1 MTPSLRPFL
10 TLGALL
16 ALACNLQ
23 AAPRDDLWLKVSE
36 AEAQRLPQTAIE
48 ALEPIIEAALA
59 DGAHAEAIKAIS
71 KKIALETQI
80 QGELP
85 EESILRLQTELE
97 ETPAELKPVFQTLL
111 AHSYWIYFQQ
121 NRWQFLQ
128 RTQTAEAPSEDF
140 RTWDLTR
147 ILREID
153 RHFTAALANQD
164 FLQSVPIESYDT
176 FLDQGTVPDA
186 YRPTLYDFLAYQ
198 ALSFYQAGEQGA
210 IQAEDTFAIS
220 ANSPI
225 FDGPTAFLAWQPAAS
240 ETYSP
245 ELKAVQLYKDLLRFH
260 AADADRSA
268 FYDADLA
275 RIIYGYNVAQGEDTD
290 QRYAA
295 ALEQFIEHTAHHE
308 ISTRAIA
315 KLAAYHQSENDL
327 VTAHEIASQGLETF
341 PDSAGW
347 IECHN
352 LIQQIEQKS
361 ATIQT
366 ESVWNAPWPT
376 IDVTYRNIEKVYFR
390 AIKADFESEL
400 EKPNSRARHIETLL
414 ELEPTYSWQEDLV
427 RTTDFQEQIQKLPSP
442 ESLKPGY
449 YHLLASHDPS
459 FSAQD
464 NQLSH
469 ASFWVSDLAFILRT
483 QEKDTPLAGFVLDAR
498 TGDPIE
504 GAKLQIWR
512 QNRNQV
518 FRKSL
523 SLSSDT
529 NGHFQLPSH
538 LEREATIMVAS
549 HRDQT
554 VANSQAIWPYQIN
567 RGTESN
573 HYTAFFTDR
582 ALYRPGQ
589 TIHYKGI
596 SINTN
601 TSQNLYATH
610 PNTEI
615 TIAFRDANRRVVSE
629 QIHRTNDYGSFSG
642 SFTAPSDGLLGQ
654 MSIEV
659 IGGSR
664 GSTYFNVEE
673 YKRPKFQVALN
684 QPENAPKLGEEVSL
698 SGKATAYTGASI
710 GGATVKWRVDRG
722 VQAPL
727 WCWWWN
733 PPATKAI
740 AHGSVTTEFDGSF
753 SIHFPATPDES
764 VPRENEP
771 IFTYTVYADV
781 TDTNGETRSASTS
794 TQAAYTALQAKLS
807 TADWLSVDSPV
818 EIAINTQ
825 SLDGTPQAAKVR
837 LKVYRL
843 QQPETI
849 ERKPLAYN
857 SYNHWGYRR
866 TAPKYDPSNP
876 ATWDN
881 ANTVS
886 RKNIKID
893 SSGKATYSTKL
904 PAGPYRVELQSKDRF
919 GNPVTGRHTFTVQA
933 PNAPQHA
940 TKIPNFLGAPTLTL
954 EPGETL
960 DALWGTGYPQGRA
973 FVEIERNGKT
983 LESYWTDGEQSQER
997 IQFPI
1002 TEDHRG
1008 GLTLRT
1014 TFVHEN
1020 RAYFETRRVNVPW
1033 TNKQLQVKWERFR
1046 SKLKPGQT
1054 ETWTAIITGPEA
1066 KSAAAEMVATLYDAS
1081 LDQYQAHN
1089 WPTYLGNFYNEYSRI
1104 STQFS
1109 NTQQSFN
1116 PFLSDW
1122 APDTRSLSWSY
1133 RSLPYWI
1140 KRQYG
1145 FRDFAR
1151 YRRYS
1156 IGGGGSEEVFELS
1169 PFALDA
1175 TADEGYTA
1183 TSTLAGSR
1191 LSTSMKDIAST
1202 MDADAPVLR
1211 QEAAPPPPSAPDLS
1225 QVSARK
1231 NLNETAFFYPHLLS
1245 DEDGIVKIQFTMPEA
1260 LTQWRFFGFAHDSD
1274 LRSGFLTDTAVT
1286 AKDLMVQ
1293 PNPPRF
1299 LREGDEI
1306 EFTVKVSNQSETEQS
1321 GEVRLS
1327 FSDAATL
1334 ESADASLQNL
1344 DTDQSFTI
1352 PAKESRSY
1360 SWRIKVPDGAGVLT
1374 YKAVG
1379 ATDSLSDGEEGYL
1392 PVLSKRILVTESL
1405 PLPIRGKG
1413 SKEFDFDKLLA
1424 SADSDTLQHQ
1434 NLTVQ
1439 MVSQPAWYAVMALPY
1454 LMEYP
1459 FECSE
1464 QLFNR
1469 FYANELASY
1478 VANSNPKIRRVFD
1491 LWKNTPALDSP
1502 LEKNQELKSVLIE
1515 ETPWLR
1521 QAKNESQA
1529 RSNVGILFDQNRL
1542 QNESSSALR
1551 KLAER
1556 QLDDGRWS
1564 WFPGGYASDYI
1575 TLYIATGFGRMR
1587 HLGAEIDM
1595 EPAIRSLDAL
1605 DRWMQE
1611 RYQHIQEWPGPEDYV
1626 PGHLISLYL
1635 YGRSFFLQEKPV
1647 AKEHRQALDFFL
1659 ERARENWTR
1668 VSSRQS
1674 EAHLALALQRF
1685 GDRDVPA
1692 AILKSL
1698 KERSVTDE
1706 ELGMFWRDT
1715 EGRGWWWYHAPIETQ
1730 ALMIEAFAEVAEDA
1744 QAVEDLKVWL
1754 LKQKQ
1759 TQNWKTT
1766 KATADAVYGLL
1777 LQGNNLLSSDALV
1790 AVKLGD
1796 QTIKPENVEAGTG
1809 FYQKSFAPTEIQPE
1823 MGHIT
1828 VTKTDDGVSWGS
1840 VHWQYLE
1847 DISKV
1852 TPHEATPLT
1861 LEKTLFVKE
1870 NTDRGQVLKP
1880 IDGPLSVGDEL
1891 VVRLELRSD
1900 RDMEYLH
1907 LKDQRGSGT
1916 EPVNVL
1922 SGYRYQDR
1930 LGYYESTRDT
1940 ASHFFIDY
1948 LTKGTYVFE
1957 YSTRV
1962 QLKGSYESGIAEIQS
1977 MYAPEFNSHSES
1989 TSIEVE

>member
-1 MTPSLRPFL
+1 MDTSLRPFL
-10 TLGALL
+10 ILGALL
-16 ALACNLQ
+16 ALACNLH
-23 AAPRDDLWLKVSE
+23 AAPRDDLWLKVAE
-36 AEAQRLPQTAIE
+36 AEAQRLPKTAIE

-59 DGAHAEAIKAIS
+59 DGSHAEAIKAIS

-85 EESILRLQTELE
+85 EESILRLQAELE
-97 ETPAELKPVFQTLL
+97 QTPPELRPVFQTLL
-111 AHSYWIYFQQ
+111 AHSYWSYFQQ
-121 NRWQFLQ
+121 NRWRFLQ
-128 RTQTAEAPSEDF
+128 RTQTAESPSEDF

-153 RHFTAALANQD
+153 RHFTAALANKE
-164 FLQSVPIESYDT
+164 FLQSIPIEDYDA
-176 FLDQGTVPDA
+176 FLTRGTAPDA
-186 YRPTLYDFLAYQ
+186 YRPTLYDFLAHE
-198 ALSFYQAGEQGA
+198 ALSFYQSGEQAA
-210 IQAEDTFAIS
+210 IEAEVSFEIS

-225 FDGPTAFLAWQPAAS
+225 FDGPQAFLDWQLES
-240 ETYSP
+240 SGSYSP
-245 ELKAVQLYKDLLRFH
+245 ELKAVQLFQEILHFH
-260 AADADRSA
+260 EDDSDRSA
-268 FYDADLA
+268 FFDADLA
-275 RIIYGYNVAQGEDTD
+275 RLTYGYNVALGEDKD
-290 QRYAA
+290 QRYSD
-295 ALEQFIEHTAHHE
+295 ALSEFIERTARHE

-315 KLAAYHQSENDL
+315 NLATYHHAQNEFQI
-327 VTAHEIASQGLETF
+327 AHQIARQGLETF
-341 PDSAGW
+341 PESVGSV
-347 IECHN
+347 ECYN
-352 LIQQIEQKS
+352 LLQQIEQKS
-361 ATIQT
+361 ASIQT
-366 ESVWNAPWPT
+366 EHVWNAPWPT
-376 IDVTYRNIEKVYFR
+376 IDVTYRNVERIYFR
-390 AIKADFESEL
+390 AIRGDFESDL
-400 EKPNSRARHIETLL
+400 ASSQPKDLSDKTLRAQ
-414 ELEPTYSWQEDLV
+414 EPTYAWQEDLPS
-427 RTTDFQEQIQKLPSP
+427 TPDFQERTQKLTAPTN
-442 ESLKPGY
+442 LQPGY
-449 YHLLASHDPS
+449 YYILASHDPS
-459 FSAQD
+459 FSVLD
-464 NQLSH
+464 NQLSS
-469 ASFWVSDLAFILRT
+469 ATVWVSNLALILRT
-483 QEKDTPLAGFVLDAR
+483 QETDTPLAGFVLKAR
-498 TGDPIE
+498 SGDPIE
-504 GAKLQIWR
+504 GAKVQVWR
-512 QNRNQV
+512 QNRNQR

-523 SLSSDT
+523 NLTTDA
-529 NGHFQLPSH
+529 NGYFQLPSH
-538 LEREATIMVAS
+538 LDRERTIIVAS
-549 HRDQT
+549 YQHQT
-554 VANSQAIWPYQIN
+554 IANSQAIWPYQN
-567 RGTESN
+567 DRGTGSN
-573 HYTAFFTDR
+573 NYTAFFTDR
-582 ALYRPGQ
+582 AIYRPGQ
-589 TIHYKGI
+589 TISFKGI
-596 SINTN
+596 AIQTHA
-601 TSQNLYATH
+601 SQNQYQTQ
-610 PNTEI
+610 PNRKI
-615 TIAFRDANRRVVSE
+615 TIALRDANRRVVSE
-629 QIHRTNDYGSFSG
+629 QSHRTNDYGSFSG

-659 IGGSR
+659 IDGSR

-673 YKRPKFQVALN
+673 YKRPKFQVTLN
-684 QPENAPKLGEEVSL
+684 PPENAPKLGEEVSL
-698 SGKATAYTGASI
+698 TGKATAYTGASI
-710 GGATVKWRVDRG
+710 GGTKVKWRVERG

-727 WCWWWN
+727 WCWWWI

-740 AHGSVTTEFDGSF
+740 AHGSVTTESDGSF
-753 SIHFPATPDES
+753 SIHFPATPDKS

-794 TQAAYTALQAKLS
+794 TRAAYTALQAQLS
-807 TADWLSVDSPV
+807 AAEWLTEDSPV
-818 EIAINTQ
+818 EIAISTQ
-825 SLDGTPQAAKVR
+825 SLDGTPQAAKVS
-837 LKVYRL
+837 LKVFRL

-849 ERKPLAYN
+849 ERKPLEYN
-857 SYNHWGYRR
+857 SYNHWGYRLSE
-866 TAPKYDPSNP
+866 PKYDPSNP
-876 ATWDN
+876 ATWEN
-881 ANTVS
+881 ASTVS
-886 RKNIKID
+886 KKNIKID
-893 SSGKATYSTKL
+893 SSGKATYSAKL
-904 PAGPYRVELQSKDRF
+904 SAGPYRVELQSKDRF
-919 GNPVTGRHTFTVQA
+919 GNPVTARHTFTVQA
-933 PNAPQHA
+933 PDVPHHA
-940 TKIPNFLGAPTLTL
+940 TKIPNFLGAPSLNL
-954 EPGETL
+954 EPGERL
-960 DALWGTGYPQGRA
+960 DALWATGYPQGRA
-973 FVEIERNGKT
+973 FIEIERNGET

-1002 TEDHRG
+1002 TEDYRG

-1020 RAYFETRRVNVPW
+1020 RAYFETRRVTVPW

-1046 SKLKPGQT
+1046 SKLEPGRA
-1054 ETWTAIITGPEA
+1054 ETWTATITGPDA
-1066 KSAAAEMVATLYDAS
+1066 QTAAAEIVATLYDAS
-1081 LDQYQAHN
+1081 LDQYRPHN
-1089 WPTYLGNFYNEYSRI
+1089 WPNYLGNFYNEYPSV
-1104 STQFS
+1104 SSQFS

-1116 PFLSDW
+1116 LFLSDW
-1122 APDTRSLSWSY
+1122 APNMRSVSWSY

-1140 KRQYG
+1140 NRQYG
-1145 FRDFAR
+1145 FRDLAR
-1151 YRRYS
+1151 YQRYS
-1156 IGGGGSEEVFELS
+1156 GGAEETFELS

-1175 TADEGYTA
+1175 AGDEGYTA

-1191 LSTSMKDIAST
+1191 LNTSMKDVASPMST
-1202 MDADAPVLR
+1202 NALELSHDPAL
-1211 QEAAPPPPSAPDLS
+1211 PPPPAPDLS

-1245 DEDGIVKIQFTMPEA
+1245 DEDGVVKIQFTMPEA
-1260 LTQWRFFGFAHDSD
+1260 LTKWRFFGFAHDNE
-1274 LRSGFLTDTAVT
+1274 LRSGFLSDTAVT
-1286 AKDLMVQ
+1286 AKDLMVE

-1299 LREGDEI
+1299 LREGDEV
-1306 EFTVKVSNQSETEQS
+1306 EFTVKVSNQSETEQN
-1321 GEVRLS
+1321 GQVRLT
-1327 FSDAATL
+1327 FSAAATL
-1334 ESADASLQNL
+1334 ESADVSLQNL
-1344 DTDQSFTI
+1344 DTDKSFTI

-1379 ATDSLSDGEEGYL
+1379 ASDSLSDGEEGYL

-1405 PLPIRGKG
+1405 PLSIRGKG

-1424 SADSDTLQHQ
+1424 SADSDSLQHQ

-1469 FYANELASY
+1469 FYANELASHI
-1478 VANSNPKIRRVFD
+1478 ANSDPKIRRVFD
-1491 LWKNTPALDSP
+1491 LWKNTEALDSP

-1529 RSNVGILFDQNRL
+1529 RRNVGILFDQNRL
-1542 QNESSSALR
+1542 QNESSNALR

-1605 DRWMQE
+1605 DHWMQE
-1611 RYQHIQEWPGPEDYV
+1611 SYRDIQEWSQPEDYV

-1659 ERARENWTR
+1659 ERAREHWTR

-1685 GDRDVPA
+1685 GDRDTPA
-1692 AILKSL
+1692 AIVKSL
-1698 KERSVTDE
+1698 KERSVSDE

-1715 EGRGWWWYHAPIETQ
+1715 EYNSWWWYHAPIETQ
-1730 ALMIEAFAEVAEDA
+1730 ALMVEAFAEVAEDA

-1777 LQGNNLLSSDALV
+1777 LRGQNLLASDALV
-1790 AVKLGD
+1790 AVKLGS
-1796 QTIKPENVEAGTG
+1796 QTIEPEDVEAGTG
-1809 FYQKSFAPTEIQPE
+1809 FYQKSFVRQEIQPE
-1823 MGHIT
+1823 MGNIT

-1847 DISKV
+1847 DMSKV

-1861 LEKTLFVKE
+1861 LKKTLFVKE
-1870 NTDRGQVLKP
+1870 NSASGPVLKP

-1922 SGYRYQDR
+1922 SGHRYQDR

-1940 ASHFFIDY
+1940 ASHFFIHY
-1948 LTKGTYVFE
+1948 LPKGTYVFE

-1962 QLKGSYESGIAEIQS
+1962 QLKGSYQSGIAEIQC
-1977 MYAPEFNSHSES
+1977 MYAPEFNSHSQS
-1989 TSIEVE
+1989 VLLAVE

>member
-1 MTPSLRPFL
+1 MTPSIRPFL
-10 TLGALL
+10 LLGALF
-16 ALACNLQ
+16 ALACNLT

-59 DGAHAEAIKAIS
+59 DGSHAEAIKAIS

-85 EESILRLQTELE
+85 EESILRLQAELE
-97 ETPAELKPVFQTLL
+97 QTPPELQPIFQTLL
-111 AHSYWIYFQQ
+111 AHSYWNYFQQ
-121 NRWQFLQ
+121 NRWRFLQ
-128 RTQTAEAPSEDF
+128 RSQTAEAPSEDF
-140 RTWDLTR
+140 RTWDLPR

-164 FLQSVPIESYDT
+164 FLQSVPIESYDA
-176 FLDQGTVPDA
+176 FLDRGSVPDT

-198 ALSFYQAGEQGA
+198 ALSFYQAGEQAA
-210 IQAEDTFAIS
+210 IEAEETFAIS

-225 FDGPTAFLAWQPAAS
+225 FDGPTAFLSWQPAAG

-245 ELKAVQLYKDLLRFH
+245 ELKAIQLYQDLLRFH
-260 AADADRSA
+260 ADDSDRSA
-268 FYDADLA
+268 YYDADLA
-275 RIIYGYNVAQGEDTD
+275 RLLYGYNLAQGEDTD
-290 QRYAA
+290 QRYAT
-295 ALEQFIEHTAHHE
+295 ALEQFIERTAQHE

-315 KLAAYHQSENDL
+315 KLAAYHHSQNDL
-327 VTAHEIASQGLETF
+327 VTAHEIASHGLETF
-341 PDSAGW
+341 PQSAGA
-347 IECHN
+347 IQCHN

-376 IDVTYRNIEKVYFR
+376 IDVTYRNVEKVYFR
-390 AIKADFESEL
+390 AIKATFEEELVTPITPTRIPQELLKLQPDF
-400 EKPNSRARHIETLL
+400 T
-414 ELEPTYSWQEDLV
+414 WQEDLPPTPDYQN
-427 RTTDFQEQIQKLPSP
+427 RTENLAAPQNLE
-442 ESLKPGY
+442 PGY
-449 YHLLASHDPS
+449 YYILSSADPN
-459 FSAQD
+459 FLELD
-464 NQLSH
+464 NQIS
-469 ASFWVSDLAFILRT
+469 ATPIWVSNLSLVLRT
-483 QEKDTPLAGFVLDAR
+483 HEVDTPLSGFVLQALSGSPVEAADV
-498 TGDPIE
+498 E
-504 GAKLQIWR
+504 VWM
-512 QNRNQV
+512 QNRNEG
-518 FRKSL
+518 FKIRTTLKTDS
-523 SLSSDT
+523 
-529 NGHFQLPSH
+529 NGHFRIPKH
-538 LEREATIMVAS
+538 LTRERAVIIARYQGYSVAS
-549 HRDQT
+549 TNPTWLYYRDTKIYPEQRT
-554 VANSQAIWPYQIN
+554 L
-567 RGTESN
+567 
-573 HYTAFFTDR
+573 FFTDR

-589 TIHYKGI
+589 TIQYKGI
-596 SINTN
+596 SFESDRERNEYKTLTRQRI
-601 TSQNLYATH
+601 Q
-610 PNTEI
+610 I
-615 TIAFRDANRRVVSE
+615 TFKDANGQVVE
-629 QIHRTNDYGSFSG
+629 ERTHRTNDYGSFSG
-642 SFTAPSDGLLGQ
+642 SFTAPSDGLLGT
-654 MSIEV
+654 MSIDV
-659 IGGSR
+659 SYGAW
-664 GSTYFNVEE
+664 GSTQFNVEE
-673 YKRPKFQVALN
+673 YKCPKFQVVLSA
-684 QPENAPKLGEEVSL
+684 PENAPKLDEEVSI
-698 SGKATAYTGASI
+698 SGKATAYTGAAI
-710 GGATVKWRVDRG
+710 DGAKVAWRVERS
-722 VQAPL
+722 VRAPL

-733 PPATKAI
+733 PPASKSI
-740 AHGSVTTEFDGSF
+740 SHGTSDTDTDGTF
-753 SIHFPATPDES
+753 RIQFPATPDRS
-764 VPRENEP
+764 VPKANEP
-771 IFTYTVYADV
+771 IFIYTIYADI
-781 TDTNGETRSASTS
+781 TDTNGETRSAQTTTRAGYSALQASLSTPAWLSASEPVKIDISTS
-794 TQAAYTALQAKLS
+794 T
-807 TADWLSVDSPV
+807 
-818 EIAINTQ
+818 
-825 SLDGTPQAAKVR
+825 LDGEPQAASSTIK
-837 LKVYRL
+837 LYRL
-843 QQPETI
+843 HQPKKV
-849 ERKPLAYN
+849 ERKSLTHNRYSPWRIQQTEP
-857 SYNHWGYRR
+857 S
-866 TAPKYDPSNP
+866 YDPSNP
-876 ATWDN
+876 ATWENGNQVFTKQIATD
-881 ANTVS
+881 A
-886 RKNIKID
+886 
-893 SSGKATYSTKL
+893 SGKTTLSHKL
-904 PAGPYRVELQSKDRF
+904 AAGPYRIELQSEDRF
-919 GNPVTGRHTFTVQA
+919 GNPVTARHNFTVQA
-933 PNAPQHA
+933 PHATKHA
-940 TKIPNFLGAPTLTL
+940 TKIPNFLGAPTFTL
-954 EPGETL
+954 EPGDTL
-960 DALWGTGYPQGRA
+960 DALWGSGYDSGRA
-973 FVEIERNGKT
+973 FIEIEREGET
-983 LESYWTDGEQSQER
+983 LTSYWTDSASTQSR

-1002 TEDHRG
+1002 TESHRG
-1008 GLTLRT
+1008 GLTLRS
-1014 TFVHEN
+1014 TFVREN
-1020 RAYFETRRVNVPW
+1020 RAYIETRIIDVPW
-1033 TNKQLQVKWERFR
+1033 SNKDLAIKWESFR
-1046 SKLKPGQT
+1046 SKLDPGQN
-1054 ETWTAIITGPEA
+1054 ETWTATITDPDA
-1066 KSAAAEMVATLYDAS
+1066 QMATAEIVAGLYDAS
-1081 LDQYQAHN
+1081 LDQYKPHQ
-1089 WPTYLGNFYNEYSRI
+1089 WPQKIGNFRHEHSHSSN
-1104 STQFS
+1104 QFV
-1109 NTQQSFN
+1109 NTLRSFN
-1116 PFLSDW
+1116 RIAGSWNRDF
-1122 APDTRSLSWSY
+1122 RSLNWSY
-1133 RSLPYWI
+1133 RAFPPGLVQIYV
-1140 KRQYG
+1140 YG
-1145 FRDFAR
+1145 
-1151 YRRYS
+1151 
-1156 IGGGGSEEVFELS
+1156 EEVFELS
-1169 PFALDA
+1169 AFSVAEAESGYKA
-1175 TADEGYTA
+1175 TR
-1183 TSTLAGSR
+1183 TLAGSR
-1191 LSTSMKDIAST
+1191 LKNVRRPAP
-1202 MDADAPVLR
+1202 MDTVMGGAEAPMMEMLADG
-1211 QEAAPPPPSAPDLS
+1211 AAEPPPPPTPDLS
-1225 QVSARK
+1225 QVSART

-1245 DEDGIVKIQFTMPEA
+1245 DEDGVVKILFTMPEA
-1260 LTQWRFFGFAHDSD
+1260 LTQWRFFGFAHDNE

-1299 LREGDEI
+1299 LREGDEV
-1306 EFTVKVSNQSETEQS
+1306 EFTVKVSNQSDEAQS
-1321 GEVRLS
+1321 GQVRLS

-1334 ESADASLQNL
+1334 ESADASLQKL
-1344 DTDQSFTI
+1344 DTDKSFTI

-1360 SWRIKVPDGAGVLT
+1360 SWHIKVPDGAGVLT

-1464 QLFNR
+1464 QVFNR
-1469 FYANELASY
+1469 FYANELAAHI
-1478 VANSNPKIRRVFD
+1478 ANSDPKIRRVFD

-1521 QAKNESQA
+1521 EAKDESQA
-1529 RSNVGILFDQNRL
+1529 RRNVGILFDQNRL

-1611 RYQHIQEWPGPEDYV
+1611 RYRDIQEWSQPKDYV

-1647 AKEHRQALDFFL
+1647 AAEHRQALDFFL
-1659 ERARENWTR
+1659 ERAREHWTQ

-1685 GDRDVPA
+1685 GDRDVPI

-1715 EGRGWWWYHAPIETQ
+1715 EYNSWWWYHAPIETQ
-1730 ALMIEAFAEVAEDA
+1730 ALMIEAFAEVAKDA

-1777 LQGNNLLSSDALV
+1777 LQGKNLLSSDALV
-1790 AVKLGD
+1790 AVKLGE
-1796 QTIKPENVEAGTG
+1796 QTIEPENVEAGTG
-1809 FYQKSFAPTEIQPE
+1809 FYEKRFVHQEIQPE

-1828 VTKTDDGVSWGS
+1828 LTKTDDGVSWGS

-1847 DISKV
+1847 DMSKV

-1861 LEKTLFVKE
+1861 LKKTLFVKE
-1870 NTDRGQVLKP
+1870 NTDRGPVLKP
-1880 IDGPLSVGDEL
+1880 VDGPLSVGDEL

-1916 EPVNVL
+1916 ESVNVL

-1940 ASHFFIDY
+1940 ASHFFIHY
-1948 LTKGTYVFE
+1948 LPKGTYVFE

-1962 QLKGSYESGIAEIQS
+1962 QLKGTYQTGIAEIQC
-1977 MYAPEFNSHSES
+1977 MYAPEFNSHSAS
-1989 TSIEVE
+1989 TTLEVN

>member
-10 TLGALL
+10 LLGALF
-16 ALACNLQ
+16 ALACNLH
-23 AAPRDDLWLKVSE
+23 AASRYDLWLKVAE
-36 AEAQRLPQTAIE
+36 AESQRLPKSAIE

-59 DGAHAEAIKAIS
+59 EGSHAEAIKAIS

-85 EESILRLQTELE
+85 EEAILRLQAELE
-97 ETPAELKPVFQTLL
+97 QTPPELQPVFQTLL
-111 AHSYWIYFQQ
+111 AHSYWNYFQQ
-121 NRWQFLQ
+121 NRWRFLQ
-128 RTQTAEAPSEDF
+128 RSQTAEAPSEDF

-153 RHFTAALANQD
+153 RHFTAALAHKD
-164 FLQSVPIESYDT
+164 FLQSVPIESYDA
-176 FLDQGTVPDA
+176 FLPQGTVPDA

-198 ALSFYQAGEQGA
+198 ALSFYQAGEQAA
-210 IQAEDTFAIS
+210 IEAEETFAIS

-225 FDGPTAFLAWQPAAS
+225 FDGPTAFLSWQPATS

-245 ELKAVQLYKDLLRFH
+245 ELKAIQLYQELLRFH
-260 AADADRSA
+260 ATDSDRSA
-268 FYDADLA
+268 YYDADLA
-275 RIIYGYNVAQGEDTD
+275 RLVYGYNVAQSEDAG

-295 ALEQFIEHTAHHE
+295 ALEQFIERTAKHE

-315 KLAAYHQSENDL
+315 KLAAYHHNQNDF
-327 VTAHEIASQGLETF
+327 VKAHEIASQGLETF
-341 PDSAGW
+341 PQSAGW

-366 ESVWNAPWPT
+366 EQVWNAPWPS
-376 IDVTYRNIEKVYFR
+376 IEVSYRNVEKVYFR
-390 AIKADFESEL
+390 AIKADFEKEILSAQSSSL
-400 EKPNSRARHIETLL
+400 KSLL
-414 ELEPTYSWQEDLV
+414 LFSQEPTYSWQEDLPP
-427 RTTDFQEQIQKLPSP
+427 TPDFQERTQKLPTP
-442 ESLKPGY
+442 QTLEPGY
-449 YHLLASHDPS
+449 YYILASHEPS
-459 FSAQD
+459 FSSQD
-464 NQLSH
+464 NQLSR
-469 ASFWVSDLAFILRT
+469 ATVWVSNLALILRT
-483 QEKDTPLAGFVLDAR
+483 QEMDTPLAGFVLDAR
-498 TGDPIE
+498 SGDPIE
-504 GAKLQIWR
+504 GAKLQVWR
-512 QNRNQV
+512 QNQNQK

-523 SLSSDT
+523 SLTTDA

-538 LEREATIMVAS
+538 LDQQRTIVIATYQ
-549 HRDQT
+549 DQT
-554 VANSQAIWPYQIN
+554 IANSQGIWPYQNN
-567 RGTESN
+567 RDTGSN
-573 HYTAFFTDR
+573 FYTLFFTDR

-589 TIHYKGI
+589 TINYKGI
-596 SINTN
+596 AVESD
-601 TSQNLYATH
+601 TSRNRYQTQANRK
-610 PNTEI
+610 I
-615 TIAFRDANRRVVSE
+615 TIAFRDANRRVVAE
-629 QIHRTNDYGSFSG
+629 QSHRTNDYGSFSG

-659 IGGSR
+659 INGSH

-684 QPENAPKLGEEVSL
+684 PPEDAPKLEEEVSL
-698 SGKATAYTGASI
+698 SGKATAYTGAAI
-710 GGATVKWRVDRG
+710 GGATVNWRVERG
-722 VQAPL
+722 VHAPR

-740 AHGSVTTEFDGSF
+740 AHGSLTTEADGSF
-753 SIHFPATPDES
+753 SIHFPATPDKS
-764 VPRENEP
+764 VLRENEP

-794 TQAAYTALQAKLS
+794 TRAAYTALQAELS
-807 TADWLSVDSPV
+807 TADWLTVDSPV
-818 EIAINTQ
+818 EIAISTQ
-825 SLDGTPQAAKVR
+825 SLDGTPQAAKAS

-849 ERKPLAYN
+849 ERKPLTYN
-857 SYNHWGYRR
+857 RYNHWGYRLS
-866 TAPKYDPSNP
+866 APKYDPSNP
-876 ATWDN
+876 ATWEN

-886 RKNIKID
+886 KKNIKTD
-893 SSGKATYSTKL
+893 ASGRATYSVTL
-904 PAGPYRVELQSKDRF
+904 PAGPYRIELQSKDRF
-919 GNPVTGRHTFTVQA
+919 GNPITARHTFTVQA
-933 PNAPQHA
+933 PDAPQHA

-960 DALWGTGYPQGRA
+960 DALWATGYPQGRA
-973 FVEIERNGKT
+973 FVEIERNGQT

-997 IQFPI
+997 IHFPI
-1002 TEDHRG
+1002 TEDYRG

-1020 RAYFETRRVNVPW
+1020 RAYFETRRINVPW
-1033 TNKQLQVKWERFR
+1033 SNKQLQVKWERFR
-1046 SKLKPGQT
+1046 SKLEPGQA
-1054 ETWTAIITGPEA
+1054 EAWTATVTGPDA
-1066 KSAAAEMVATLYDAS
+1066 QSAAAEMVATLYDAS
-1081 LDQYQAHN
+1081 LDQYRAHN
-1089 WPTYLGNFYNEYSRI
+1089 WPSSLGSFYNEYSRI
-1104 STQFS
+1104 SSQFF
-1109 NTQQSFN
+1109 NTQRNFN
-1116 PFLSDW
+1116 NFAGSWSWERHSID
-1122 APDTRSLSWSY
+1122 WSY
-1133 RSLPYWI
+1133 RSFPPYLV
-1140 KRQYG
+1140 QYYG
-1145 FRDFAR
+1145 RDED
-1151 YRRYS
+1151 
-1156 IGGGGSEEVFELS
+1156 IFELS
-1169 PFALDA
+1169 PFAIDEADTGYRA
-1175 TADEGYTA
+1175 TRI
-1183 TSTLAGSR
+1183 LAGSR
-1191 LSTSMKDIAST
+1191 LRKPVRPNPMDTVMGDAGMK
-1202 MDADAPVLR
+1202 VELR
-1211 QEAAPPPPSAPDLS
+1211 EEPAPPPPPAADLS

-1245 DEDGIVKIQFTMPEA
+1245 DENGVVKIQFTMPEA
-1260 LTQWRFFGFAHDSD
+1260 LTQWRFFGFAHDNE

-1299 LREGDEI
+1299 LREGDEV
-1306 EFTVKVSNQSETEQS
+1306 EFTVKVSNQSDEAQS
-1321 GEVRLS
+1321 GQVRLS

-1334 ESADASLQNL
+1334 ETADASLQNL
-1344 DTDQSFTI
+1344 DTDKSFTI

-1424 SADSDTLQHQ
+1424 SADSDSLQHQ

-1478 VANSNPKIRRVFD
+1478 IANSDPKIRRVFD

-1529 RSNVGILFDQNRL
+1529 RRNVGILFDRNRL
-1542 QNESSSALR
+1542 QNESNSALR

-1575 TLYIATGFGRMR
+1575 TLYIVTGFGRMR

-1611 RYQHIQEWPGPEDYV
+1611 RYRDIQEWSQPKDYV

-1635 YGRSFFLQEKPV
+1635 YGRSFFLQEEPV
-1647 AKEHRQALDFFL
+1647 AREHRQALDFFL
-1659 ERARENWTR
+1659 ERAREHWTQ

-1715 EGRGWWWYHAPIETQ
+1715 EYNSWWWYHAPIETQ
-1730 ALMIEAFAEVAEDA
+1730 ALMIEAFAEVAKDA

-1777 LQGNNLLSSDALV
+1777 LQGKNLLSSDALV

-1796 QTIKPENVEAGTG
+1796 QTIEPENVEAGTG

-1828 VTKTDDGVSWGS
+1828 LTKTDDDVSWGS

-1861 LEKTLFVKE
+1861 LKKTLFVKE
-1870 NTDRGQVLKP
+1870 NTDRGPVLKP
-1880 IDGPLSVGDEL
+1880 VDGPLSVGDEL

-1940 ASHFFIDY
+1940 ASHFFIHY
-1948 LTKGTYVFE
+1948 LPKGTYVFE

-1962 QLKGSYESGIAEIQS
+1962 QLKGTYQTGIAEIQC
-1977 MYAPEFNSHSES
+1977 MYAPEFNSHSSS
-1989 TSIEVE
+1989 TLLEVQ